1 MKVIRG
7 KRALVTGAASGIGRA
22 MALALAREGADLY
35 LLDIDENGLANV
47 AVEARDLGVRVMTV
61 TCDLV
66 HPAAAQRAADEL
78 LQAWGG
84 LEILINNAGISY
96 HGNTETMSDE
106 QWDRVLAVNL
116 YSPVLLTRRLLP
128 ALLSSGDAHIVNV
141 CSILGLCAIP
151 RFTAYQTSKY
161 GLVGFSESLRA
172 EYASRGLGVTA
183 LCPGFVQTNIYRVRD
198 GSGSRPMRAPPRL
211 VVTSAERVA
220 ARAIRAIYR
229 NHGVVPVTFF
239 ANLIWRLKRWLP
251 GLWDLANRRR
261 CKKEPARAA
270 ATHRDASAAA

>member
-1 MKVIRG
+1 MKAIRG
-7 KRALVTGAASGIGRA
+7 KRAMVTGAASGIGRA
-22 MALALAREGADLY
+22 IALALARAGADLC
-35 LLDIDENGLANV
+35 LLDIDEHGLANV
-47 AVEARDLGVRVMTV
+47 ALQVRSLGVRVMTV

-66 HPAAAQRAADEL
+66 YPAAARRAADEL

-96 HGNTETMSDE
+96 HGNTEAMSDE

-116 YSPVLLTRRLLP
+116 HSPLLLTRRLLP

-141 CSILGLCAIP
+141 CSILGLAAIP

-183 LCPGFVQTNIYRVRD
+183 LCPGFVQTNIYRVVD
-198 GSGSRPMRAPPRL
+198 GTGSRPMRAPPRL
-211 VVTSAERVA
+211 VVASPEQVA
-220 ARAIRAIYR
+220 ARALRAIYR
-229 NHGVVPVTFF
+229 NHGVVPVTFL
-239 ANLIWRLKRWLP
+239 ANLMWRLKRWFP
-251 GLWDLANRRR
+251 ALWDLANRRR
-261 CKKEPARAA
+261 YKKIPIRPP

>member
-1 MKVIRG
+1 MRVIRG

-22 MALALAREGADLY
+22 LTLALAREGADLW
-35 LLDIDENGLANV
+35 LLDIDEKGLANV
-47 AVEARDLGVRVMTV
+47 ALEARALGVRVVTI
-61 TCDLV
+61 TCDLLC
-66 HPAAAQRAADEL
+66 PAAVRNAADKL

-106 QWDRVLAVNL
+106 QWDRVLALNL
-116 YSPVLLTRRLLP
+116 HSPLQLTRRLLP

-141 CSILGLCAIP
+141 CSILGLVAIP
-151 RFTAYQTSKY
+151 RFTVYQTSKY

-183 LCPGFVQTNIYRVRD
+183 LCPGFVHTNIYRAMVD
-198 GSGSRPMRAPPRL
+198 GTGGRPMRQPPRL
-211 VVTSAERVA
+211 FMGSPEQVA
-220 ARAIRAIYR
+220 ARAILAIYR
-229 NHGVVPVTFF
+229 NHGVIPVTFL
-239 ANLIWRLKRWLP
+239 ANLMWRLKRWLP

-261 CKKEPARAA
+261 KKGPVLEPTTRQ
-270 ATHRDASAAA
+270 DSAAAA

>member
-7 KRALVTGAASGIGRA
+7 KRSLVTGAASGIGRA
-22 MALALAREGADLY
+22 IALALAREGADLC
-35 LLDIDENGLANV
+35 LLDIDENGLSNV
-47 AVEARDLGVRVMTV
+47 AIEARGLGARVMTV
-61 TCDLV
+61 ACDLAS
-66 HPAAAQRAADEL
+66 PTAARNAADEL

-96 HGNTETMSDE
+96 HGDTDTMPDE
-106 QWDRVLAVNL
+106 QWERVLAVDL
-116 YSPVLLTRRLLP
+116 YSPLLLTRKLLP

-141 CSILGLCAIP
+141 CSILGLAAIP

-172 EYASRGLGVTA
+172 EYASSGLGVTA
-183 LCPGFVQTNIYRVRD
+183 LCPGFVQTNIYRVMD
-198 GSGSRPMRAPPRL
+198 GTGSRPMRAPPRL
-211 VVTSAERVA
+211 VVASPEQVA